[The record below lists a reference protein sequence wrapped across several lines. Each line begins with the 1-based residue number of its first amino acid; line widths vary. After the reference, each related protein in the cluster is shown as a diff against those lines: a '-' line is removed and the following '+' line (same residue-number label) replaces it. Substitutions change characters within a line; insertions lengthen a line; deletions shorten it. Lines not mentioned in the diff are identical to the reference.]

1 MVMAMKNISLQN
13 TPTNSQADKYELLY
27 PLLTSI
33 LFEVKEL
40 SKKKQ
45 DEPLN
50 KLKVGMINKI
60 LTQIK
65 NDVLSED
72 PSLEF
77 LDLLDSETLPTNSDA
92 VLTIAQYDAAMK
104 QFKAKHYGYDEHS
117 KRRWFTKEHPGI
129 RHE

>member
-1 MVMAMKNISLQN
+1 MAIKKSPYQ
-13 TPTNSQADKYELLY
+13 TPPTDIQTDKYELLH

-60 LTQIK
+60 LSQIK
-65 NDVLSED
+65 ADVLSDD
-72 PSLEF
+72 PSREF
-77 LDLLDSETLPTNSDA
+77 LDLLDDETLPTNSDA
-92 VLTIAQYDAAMK
+92 VLIIAQYDAAMK
-104 QFKAKHYGYDEHS
+104 QFHAKHFGWDGNNH
-117 KRRWFTKEHPGI
+117 RWFTKEHPGFMK
-129 RHE
+129 

>member
-1 MVMAMKNISLQN
+1 VAIKKSPYQ
-13 TPTNSQADKYELLY
+13 TPPTDIQTDKYELLH

-60 LTQIK
+60 LSQIK
-65 NDVLSED
+65 ADVLSDD
-72 PSLEF
+72 PSREF
-77 LDLLDSETLPTNSDA
+77 LDLLDDETLPTNSDA
-92 VLTIAQYDAAMK
+92 VLIIAQYDAAMK
-104 QFKAKHYGYDEHS
+104 QFHAKHFGWDGNNH
-117 KRRWFTKEHPGI
+117 RWFTKEHPGFNK
-129 RHE
+129 

>member
-1 MVMAMKNISLQN
+1 VAIKKSPYQ
-13 TPTNSQADKYELLY
+13 TPPTDIQTDKYELLH

-60 LTQIK
+60 LSQIK
-65 NDVLSED
+65 ADVLSDD
-72 PSLEF
+72 PSREF
-77 LDLLDSETLPTNSDA
+77 LDLLDDETLPTNSDA
-92 VLTIAQYDAAMK
+92 VLIIAQYDAAMK
-104 QFKAKHYGYDEHS
+104 QFHAKHFGWDGNNH
-117 KRRWFTKEHPGI
+117 RWFTKEHPGFMK
-129 RHE
+129 

>member
-1 MVMAMKNISLQN
+1 MAIKKSPYQ
-13 TPTNSQADKYELLY
+13 TPPTDIQTDKYELLH

-60 LTQIK
+60 LSQIK
-65 NDVLSED
+65 ADVLSDD
-72 PSLEF
+72 PSREF
-77 LDLLDSETLPTNSDA
+77 LDLLDDETLPTNSDA
-92 VLTIAQYDAAMK
+92 VLIIAQYDAAMK
-104 QFKAKHYGYDEHS
+104 QFHAKHFGWDGNNH
-117 KRRWFTKEHPGI
+117 RWFTKEHPGFNK
-129 RHE
+129 